1 MRCARWIAGL
11 VVVVVVAACGFPRPK
26 QADAIDA
33 APEVSGD
40 ADPCAL
46 DLSEI
51 TPQVIDE
58 GQGTGGSAPAVLV
71 IRGNHIVNANLAVEL
86 KAHDGTTAVQ
96 LTPVAGALAS
106 SDHAYLAFTVTAPVD
121 SKLGNIAATDVPL
134 DVTVRQDAPLDGSCA
149 GAAAQTLSGQLVLRV
164 LPELTNPQVTTAAL
178 YSRIELGNLDWSG
191 LGLAEPL
198 ALNAVSSITL
208 GSVSVS
214 SSGAR
219 SGPGGYSAGATPG
232 PGAGGDGGN
241 VSGINLASGGGG
253 GGAGFA
259 IAGKAG
265 DAGGATAGTAGT
277 VTGEDLILSVDK
289 NRASAGGK
297 GGGGVA
303 VLGGPL
309 APGGAG
315 GGGGG
320 FLLLTAGG
328 DITTADVFAGG
339 GDGADSGGAGGG
351 GGAGAGGTVVARS
364 GNGKLVLGMVRV
376 PAGSPGV
383 PGGGSASVGRV
394 RWDSPLGEA
403 PTSPDHAAHRGPS
416 FLDPARM
423 VTARE
428 PVFTLIGSPNDEID
442 IDVSGD
448 GGASRDVGHIRV
460 PGSGTAMITPQLFP
474 GYNQLCAKLSGAAA
488 SESVARACI
497 DVAFLP

>member
-1 MRCARWIAGL
+1 MRWLSAPFACALAGCSL
-11 VVVVVVAACGFPRPK
+11 IYNPNNLPRVNDAFP
-26 QADAIDA
+26 
-33 APEVSGD
+33 D

-46 DLSEI
+46 LLSDI
-51 TPQVIDE
+51 TPKVIYE
-58 GQGTGGSAPAVLV
+58 GQGTGGSAPALLV
-71 IRGNHIVNANLAVEL
+71 VRGNNIVNTNLAVEL

-96 LTPVAGALAS
+96 LTPVASALAS

-121 SKLGNIAATDVPL
+121 DKLGNIAATDVPL

-149 GAAAQTLSGQLVLRV
+149 GPATQTLSGQLVLRV

-178 YSRIELGNLDWSG
+178 YSRIELGNLDQSG
-191 LGLAEPL
+191 LGFAEPL

-241 VSGINLASGGGG
+241 ASGLLFGTGGGG

-259 IAGKAG
+259 SAGQVG
-265 DAGGATAGTAGT
+265 GAGGATAGTAGII
-277 VTGEDLILSVDK
+277 TGEDQILSVDE

-297 GGGGVA
+297 GGAGVT

-328 DITTADVFAGG
+328 DITTGDVFAGG
-339 GDGADSGGAGGG
+339 GNGADSGGAGGG

-364 GNGKLVLGMVRV
+364 GNGKLALGMVRV
-376 PAGSPGV
+376 PAGSPGA

-394 RWDSPLGEA
+394 RWDSPSGEA
-403 PTSPDHAAHRGPS
+403 PSSPDHAAHRGPS
-416 FLDPARM
+416 FLDPVHV
-423 VTARE
+423 VTARGQA
-428 PVFTLIGSPNDEID
+428 FTLIGSPGDDID
-442 IDVSGD
+442 IRVSD
-448 GGASRDVGHIRV
+448 GRDMSNDAR
-460 PGSGTAMITPQLFP
+460 GTRFSPAGKVTITPQLFP
-474 GYNQLCAKLSGAAA
+474 GYNQLCAKLAQVAT
-488 SESVARACI
+488 SEPVANVCTE
-497 DVAFLP
+497 VAFVP